1 MNSTLIWKI
10 TPIFSWCHKTSGH
23 FYVRSCCFF
32 HKPYWLRCLKPRILN
47 QLKAPAHSPK
57 TRHCS
62 DFIVRANY
70 LEYRFRRHP
79 RMPIFLRTT
88 RCVGGRHTARC
99 EQFRRLTP
107 SPPSPCWGETW
118 GNWRTQ
124 CGLCTEARPG
134 PSACPKRWQC
144 GRPRRSRWWDDQPET
159 HSLPT
164 RRRDDPCIWKM

>member
-1 MNSTLIWKI
+1 MCVVVAFSTNLIGSHAWSRVFWI
-10 TPIFSWCHKTSGH
+10 WRLTQSS
-23 FYVRSCCFF
+23 RSLPKNKAF
-32 HKPYWLRCLKPRILN
+32 LRL
-47 QLKAPAHSPK
+47 HSL
-57 TRHCS
+57 S
-62 DFIVRANY
+62 Y

-79 RMPIFLRTT
+79 RMPISLRTT
-88 RCVGGRHTARC
+88 RCASGRHTARC

-134 PSACPKRWQC
+134 PSACPKQWQC
-144 GRPRRSRWWDDQPET
+144 GRPRRSRWWDDQPWT

>member
-1 MNSTLIWKI
+1 MDSTLILKI
-10 TPIFSWCHKTSGH
+10 NAIFSWCHKTSGQ

-32 HKPYWLRCLKPRILN
+32 HKPYWLRWSSEAAYSESCVK
-47 QLKAPAHSPK
+47 LKAPAHYLK
-57 TRHCS
+57 TRHFS
-62 DFIVRANY
+62 DNIVWAY

-88 RCVGGRHTARC
+88 RCEGGRHTARC

-134 PSACPKRWQC
+134 PSACPKQWRC
-144 GRPRRSRWWDDQPET
+144 GRPRRSRWWDDQP
-159 HSLPT
+159 
-164 RRRDDPCIWKM
+164 